1 MNHSLGTNA
10 ASNMNCLAHL
20 QKAAALKLESRGE
33 DMKLETGED
42 IREEEVQVA
51 ILADL
56 QQKQDEEAN
65 ILMQD
70 LEAKVNL

>member
-1 MNHSLGTNA
+1 
-10 ASNMNCLAHL
+10 
-20 QKAAALKLESRGE
+20 
-33 DMKLETGED
+33 MKLETGED